1 MFRDTDNERG
11 RAFPEQTSA
20 EKIRLCA
27 KKEGGGKMKTDFSG
41 MIKLGLI
48 LAAFAAAACVMLA
61 FVYNGTSAVIA
72 QRQQAD
78 LEAALKELFPDA
90 DKFEKIDGITS
101 PDNTVTIEDSY
112 AAYKNGKITGA
123 ALRVS
128 RASYSGQIKSMVGVA
143 AGGFIT
149 GVKIL
154 EHSDTPGLG
163 ANAASSSYFV
173 DRAKG
178 ITFYGQFAGKK
189 ITEPFIVKDDVIAI
203 TASTI
208 TSRAVSSS
216 VKAAGLAV
224 QGWITR
230 ETMGGK

>member
-1 MFRDTDNERG
+1 
-11 RAFPEQTSA
+11 
-20 EKIRLCA
+20 
-27 KKEGGGKMKTDFSG
+27 MKTNILG
-41 MIKLGLI
+41 MVKLGLI
-48 LAAFAAAACVMLA
+48 LAVFAAAACLMLA
-61 FVYNGTSAVIA
+61 FVYNGTTAIIA

-90 DKFEKIDGITS
+90 DKFEKIDGVTS
-101 PDNTVTIEDSY
+101 QDNTVVVEVSY
-112 AAYKNGKITGA
+112 AAYKNNKIMGA

-128 RASYSGQIKSMVGVA
+128 RASYSGPITSLVGVS
-143 AGGFIT
+143 AGGLIT

-163 ANAASSSYFV
+163 ANAVSPTYFV

-178 ITFYGQFAGKK
+178 LTFYGQFAGKK
-189 ITEPFIVKDDVIAI
+189 ITDPFVVKEDVVAI

-208 TSRAVSSS
+208 TSRAVSIS

-224 QGWITR
+224 QAWLIKEGVQ
-230 ETMGGK
+230 